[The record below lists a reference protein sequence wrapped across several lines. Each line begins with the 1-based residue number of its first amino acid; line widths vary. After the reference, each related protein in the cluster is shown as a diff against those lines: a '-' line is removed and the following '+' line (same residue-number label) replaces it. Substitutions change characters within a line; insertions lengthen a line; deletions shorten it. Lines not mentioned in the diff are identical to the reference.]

1 MRTIVGLVCLFAL
14 GCGSSAPYN
23 NPIAQGNRPSGPPP
37 GSPAAPPPR
46 NLSQSTR
53 IPAPAGPQPTAVAT
67 PDDPLPPDLRTR
79 TAGRDWPGFLGEF
92 ANGVSSEKGLIT
104 PWPEDGPRIVW
115 QRGMRESYGAPSIS
129 RGRVF
134 LFDRIDDKNRLYC
147 LKSETGEALW
157 TFEYPATYRDSR
169 GYNNGPRCCPVV
181 DGARVYIYGP
191 EGMLHCLKTEDG
203 QLVWKKD
210 TIREFGVIEWMFGVG
225 STPVVEGDLL
235 LVAVGGSPPGS
246 EDGSPNDLKPNGTA
260 LVAFDKYTGAVRYKV
275 GDDLP
280 SYASPV
286 LATIQGRRWCFLFAR
301 GGLLALEPATGKV
314 DFHFRWRSRTLESI
328 NASNPVVIGDQVFIS
343 ETYGPGSALLRVKPG
358 GYEEIW
364 TDVNKGRDKS
374 MQCHW
379 MTPIHVDGYLYGC
392 SGRHEAD
399 AELRC
404 IELATGKVM
413 WSKPEL
419 KRTSLLLVDGHFV
432 CLSEDGVLRLLKVN
446 PKQYEEVSRFKAPK
460 VWSPC
465 WAAPILSHGLLYVRG
480 RNRLVCFEAISA
492 SS

>member
-1 MRTIVGLVCLFAL
+1 MRTTIYLLCALAL
-14 GCGSSAPYN
+14 GCGSSAPTS
-23 NPIAQGNRPSGPPP
+23 NPTAGSARPVGPPP
-37 GSPAAPPPR
+37 GSSAAPPRR
-46 NLSQSTR
+46 NASQATSTGT
-53 IPAPAGPQPTAVAT
+53 PASPQPTAVAT
-67 PDDPLPPDLRTR
+67 ADDPLPPDLRTR
-79 TAGRDWPGFLGEF
+79 TAGDDWPSFLGLL
-92 ANGVSSEKGLIT
+92 ANSVSTEKGIIT
-104 PWPEDGPRIVW
+104 PWPNDGPRIVW
-115 QRGMRESYGAPSIS
+115 QRGLRESYAMPSIS
-129 RGRVF
+129 RGRLF
-134 LFDRIDDKNRLYC
+134 LFDRIDDRNRLYC
-147 LKSETGEALW
+147 LKSETGESLW
-157 TFEYPATYRDSR
+157 TFEYPATYRDGH
-169 GYNNGPRCCPVV
+169 GYNNGPRCGPVV

-191 EGMLHCLKTEDG
+191 EGMLHCLQTADG

-225 STPVVEGDLL
+225 STPVVEGELL
-235 LVAVGGSPPGS
+235 LVPVGGSPPGS

-260 LVAFDKYTGAVRYKV
+260 LVAFDKYTGAIRYKI

-286 LATIQGRRWCFLFAR
+286 LTTIGGRRWCFLFGR
-301 GGLLALEPATGKV
+301 RGLLALDPATAIV
-314 DFHFRWRSRTLESI
+314 DFHHPWRSLILESI
-328 NASNPVVIGDQVFIS
+328 NASNPVVIGDRVFIS
-343 ETYGPGSALLRVKPG
+343 ETYGPGSALLKVKPG

-364 TDVNKGRDKS
+364 TDAAKGRDKS

-392 SGRHEAD
+392 SGRHEND
-399 AELRC
+399 AVLRC

-413 WSKPEL
+413 WSVPDL
-419 KRTSLLLVDGHFV
+419 KRTTLLLVDGHLV

-446 PKQYEEVSRFKAPK
+446 PKKYEEVSRFKAPK

-480 RNRLVCFEAISA
+480 RNRLVCFEAIPL